1 MKKIL
6 IPIIL
11 FLIVTTNSCN
21 LYKHYERPDISFVDS
36 LYNKIPMANSYE
48 SIARMT
54 WKELF
59 ADTLLQEYI
68 ELGLKNNTDL
78 EISRLKVEQAEA
90 TLQTSRLA
98 FFPSVSFSAQ
108 INVGNNNAEHTTK
121 ASYSLAPSASWEID
135 AFGRMHNTKKGAQ
148 AALGATEAYQQA
160 VQTQLIATIA
170 DSYYTLL
177 MLDEQLDIS
186 KRTLKTWEENIRTL
200 SALKR
205 AGKTNEAAVLQA
217 KANKVNVEGSILT
230 LEKQI
235 IEQENSLSAL
245 LGIIPQEFERGTLEN
260 QVFPDT
266 LLTGLPLSSLI
277 NRPDVRQAEYKLVEA
292 YYATNVARSYFY
304 PTITLS
310 GNGGWSGA
318 MGNIDNPGDWIYN
331 IVAGLVQP
339 IFNQGKNKARLKIS
353 ESQRQE
359 ALLNF
364 KQTLLDAGTEANNA
378 LVSWQT
384 ARKRLDSDK
393 LQIMYLKGA
402 VFNTQLLMKNGQ
414 ATYIEVLSAQKNL
427 LQAELTES
435 NDKYIE
441 IQSVITLYHA
451 LGGGLE

>member
-6 IPIIL
+6 IPFIL
-11 FLIVTTNSCN
+11 LTVVMMNSCA
-21 LYKHYERPDISFVDS
+21 LYKEYERPDITFVDS
-36 LYNKIPMANSYE
+36 LYNRIPTADDYE
-48 SIARMT
+48 SIASLT

-59 ADTLLQEYI
+59 ADTLLHNLI
-68 ELGLKNNTDL
+68 ELGLENNTDL
-78 EISRLKVEQAEA
+78 EIARLKVEQAEA
-90 TLQTSRLA
+90 TLKTSKLA
-98 FFPSVSFSAQ
+98 FYPNVSFSAQ
-108 INVGNNNAEHTTK
+108 VGANQNGPN
-121 ASYSLAPSASWEID
+121 YSLTPTASWEID
-135 AFGRMHNTKKGAQ
+135 AFGRLHNTKESAK
-148 AALGATEAYQQA
+148 AALAATEAYQQA

-170 DSYYTLL
+170 DAYYTLL
-177 MLDEQLDIS
+177 MLDEQLEIS
-186 KRTLKTWEENIRTL
+186 KRTHNTWEENIRTL

-217 KANKVNVEGSILT
+217 KANKVNVEASILS
-230 LEKQI
+230 LKKQI

-245 LGIIPQEFERGTLEN
+245 LGIVPQEFERNELSE

-266 LLTGLPLSSLI
+266 LLMGLPLSSLI

-304 PTITLS
+304 PSITLS
-310 GNGGWSGA
+310 GSAGWSGVS
-318 MGNIDNPGDWIYN
+318 GNPGDFIFN
-331 IVAGLVQP
+331 AVGSLMQP

-378 LVSWQT
+378 LISWQT

-393 LQIMYLKGA
+393 LQIVYLKGA
-402 VFNTQLLMKNGQ
+402 VMNTQLLMKNGQ
-414 ATYIEVLSAQKNL
+414 ADYLEVLTAQKNL
-427 LQAELTES
+427 LQAELTGT
-435 NDKYIE
+435 NDKYLE

>member
-6 IPIIL
+6 IPIL
-11 FLIVTTNSCN
+11 LLLTIVMMNSCA
-21 LYKHYERPDISFVDS
+21 LYKEYERPDIAFVDS
-36 LYNKIPMANSYE
+36 LYNRIPTADDYE
-48 SIARMT
+48 SIASLT

-59 ADTLLQEYI
+59 ADTLLHSLI
-68 ELGLKNNTDL
+68 ELGLENNTDL
-78 EISRLKVEQAEA
+78 EIARLKVEQAEA
-90 TLQTSRLA
+90 TLKTSKLA
-98 FFPSVSFSAQ
+98 FYPNVSFSAQ
-108 INVGNNNAEHTTK
+108 VGANQNGSN
-121 ASYSLAPSASWEID
+121 YSLAPTASWEVD
-135 AFGRMHNTKKGAQ
+135 AFGRLHNTKEGAK
-148 AALGATEAYQQA
+148 AALAATEAYQQA

-170 DSYYTLL
+170 DAYYTLL

-186 KRTLKTWEENIRTL
+186 KRTLNTWEENIRTL

-217 KANKVNVEGSILT
+217 KANKVNVEASILS

-245 LGIIPQEFERGTLEN
+245 LGLVPQEFERNELAE

-266 LLTGLPLSSLI
+266 LLMGLPLSSLV

-304 PTITLS
+304 PSITLS
-310 GNGGWSGA
+310 GSAGWSGVS
-318 MGNIDNPGDWIYN
+318 GNPGDFIFN
-331 IVAGLVQP
+331 AVGSLMQP

-378 LVSWQT
+378 LISWQT

-402 VFNTQLLMKNGQ
+402 VMNTQLLMKNGQ
-414 ATYIEVLSAQKNL
+414 ADYLEVLTAQKNL
-427 LQAELTES
+427 LQAELTGT
-435 NDKYIE
+435 NDKYLE

>member
-1 MKKIL
+1 MMKKIL
-6 IPIIL
+6 TPVL
-11 FLIVTTNSCN
+11 LLLTIVSMNSCA
-21 LYKHYERPDISFVDS
+21 LYKEYERPEIDFVDS
-36 LYNKIPMANSYE
+36 LYNRIPTADDYE
-48 SIARMT
+48 SIASLT

-59 ADTLLQEYI
+59 TDSILHDLI
-68 ELGLKNNTDL
+68 EKGLENNTDL
-78 EISRLKVEQAEA
+78 EIARLKVEEAET
-90 TLQTSRLA
+90 TLKTSKLA
-98 FFPSVSFSAQ
+98 FYPNVSFSAQ
-108 INVGNNNAEHTTK
+108 AGVNQNGFN
-121 ASYSLAPSASWEID
+121 YSLAPTASWEID
-135 AFGRMHNTKKGAQ
+135 AFGRLHNTKEGAK
-148 AALGATEAYQQA
+148 AALAATEAYQQA

-177 MLDEQLDIS
+177 MLDEQLEIS
-186 KRTLKTWEENIRTL
+186 KRTLNTWEENIRTL

-217 KANKVNVEGSILT
+217 KANKVNVEASILS

-245 LGIIPQEFERGTLEN
+245 LGLVPQEFERNDLAS
-260 QVFPDT
+260 QIFPDT
-266 LLTGLPLSSLI
+266 LLMGLPLSSLI
-277 NRPDVRQAEYKLVEA
+277 NRPDVRQAEYRLVEA
-292 YYATNVARSYFY
+292 FYATNVARSYFY
-304 PTITLS
+304 PSITL
-310 GNGGWSGA
+310 NGTAGWSGVS
-318 MGNIDNPGDWIYN
+318 GNPGDFIFN
-331 IVAGLVQP
+331 AVGSLMQP
-339 IFNQGKNKARLKIS
+339 IFNQGKNKARMKVS
-353 ESQRQE
+353 ELQQQE

-402 VFNTQLLMKNGQ
+402 VMNTQLLMKNGQ
-414 ATYIEVLSAQKNL
+414 ADYLEVLTAQKNL

-435 NDKYIE
+435 TDKYME

>member
-21 LYKHYERPDISFVDS
+21 LYRHYERPDISFVDS

-54 WKELF
+54 WRELF
-59 ADTLLQEYI
+59 ADTLLQDCI
-68 ELGLKNNTDL
+68 ELGLQNNTNL
-78 EISRLKVEQAEA
+78 EIARLKVEQAEA

-108 INVGNNNAEHTTK
+108 TNVGSNSNGLGYNLT
-121 ASYSLAPSASWEID
+121 PSASWEID
-135 AFGRMHNTKKGAQ
+135 AFGRILNTKKGSQ

-170 DSYYTLL
+170 NSYYTLL

-186 KRTLKTWEENIRTL
+186 KRTLKTWDENIRTL

-217 KANKVNVEGSILT
+217 KANKVNVEASILT

-245 LGIIPQEFERGTLEN
+245 LGIVPQEFERGTLEN

-292 YYATNVARSYFY
+292 FYATNVARSYFY

-310 GNGGWSGA
+310 GSAGWSGVI
-318 MGNIDNPGDWIYN
+318 GDPGDWIFN
-331 IVAGLVQP
+331 AVGSLMQP

-393 LQIMYLKGA
+393 IQIMYLKSA

-414 ATYIEVLSAQKNL
+414 ATYIEVLTAQKNL
-427 LQAELTES
+427 LQAELTET

-441 IQSVITLYHA
+441 IQSVISLYHA

>member
-6 IPIIL
+6 IPILL

-54 WKELF
+54 WRELF
-59 ADTLLQEYI
+59 ADTLLQGCI
-68 ELGLKNNTDL
+68 ELGLKNNTNL
-78 EISRLKVEQAEA
+78 EIARLKVEQAEA
-90 TLQTSRLA
+90 TLQTSKLA
-98 FFPSVSFSAQ
+98 FFPSVSFSGQ
-108 INVGNNNAEHTTK
+108 MNVGEKNTYTL
-121 ASYSLAPSASWEID
+121 SPSMSWEID
-135 AFGRMHNTKKGAQ
+135 AFGRMQNSKKGAQ
-148 AALGATEAYQQA
+148 AALGATEAYEQA
-160 VQTQLIATIA
+160 VQTHLIATIA

-217 KANKVNVEGSILT
+217 KASKANVEGSILT

-245 LGIIPQEFERGTLEN
+245 LGIVPQEFTRGTLEN
-260 QVFPDT
+260 QNFPDT

-304 PTITLS
+304 PNITLS
-310 GNGGWSGA
+310 GNGGWSGV
-318 MGNIDNPGDWIYN
+318 MGSIDNPGDWIYN

>member
-6 IPIIL
+6 IPIIIL
-11 FLIVTTNSCN
+11 LVTMNSCA
-21 LYKHYERPDISFVDS
+21 LYKHHERPDITFVDS
-36 LYNKIPMANSYE
+36 LYNRIPTADDYE
-48 SIARMT
+48 SIASLT
-54 WKELF
+54 WRELF
-59 ADTLLQEYI
+59 ADTLLQDLI
-68 ELGLKNNTDL
+68 ELGLKNNTNL
-78 EISRLKVEQAEA
+78 EIARLKVEQAEA
-90 TLQTSRLA
+90 TLKTSKLA
-98 FFPSVSFSAQ
+98 LFPSVSFSAQ
-108 INVGNNNAEHTTK
+108 ANANGNGLGYT
-121 ASYSLAPSASWEID
+121 LAPNASWEID
-135 AFGRMHNTKKGAQ
+135 AFGRLHNSKQGAE
-148 AALGATEAYQQA
+148 AALAATEAYQQA

-170 DSYYTLL
+170 DAYYTLL
-177 MLDEQLDIS
+177 MLDEQLGIS
-186 KRTLKTWEENIRTL
+186 KRTLNTWEENIRTL

-205 AGKTNEAAVLQA
+205 AGTTNEAAVLQA
-217 KANKVNVEGSILT
+217 KANKVNVEASILT
-230 LEKQI
+230 LKKQI

-245 LGIIPQEFERGTLEN
+245 LGLVPQEFERNKLS
-260 QVFPDT
+260 QQIFPDT
-266 LLTGLPLSSLI
+266 LLMGLPLSSLI

-292 YYATNVARSYFY
+292 HYATNVARSYFY
-304 PTITLS
+304 PSITLS
-310 GNGGWSGA
+310 GNAGWSGIS
-318 MGNIDNPGDWIYN
+318 GDPGDWIFN
-331 IVAGLVQP
+331 AVASLVQP

-378 LVSWQT
+378 LISWQT

-427 LQAELTES
+427 LQAELTET

>member
-6 IPIIL
+6 IPFIL
-11 FLIVTTNSCN
+11 LTVVMMNSCA
-21 LYKHYERPDISFVDS
+21 LYKEYERPDIAFVDS
-36 LYNKIPMANSYE
+36 LYNRIPTADDYE
-48 SIARMT
+48 SIASLT

-59 ADTLLQEYI
+59 ADTLLHNLI
-68 ELGLKNNTDL
+68 ELGLENNTDL
-78 EISRLKVEQAEA
+78 EIARLKVEQAEA
-90 TLQTSRLA
+90 TLKTSKLA
-98 FFPSVSFSAQ
+98 FYPNVSFSAQ
-108 INVGNNNAEHTTK
+108 VGANQNGLN
-121 ASYSLAPSASWEID
+121 YSLAPTASWEVD
-135 AFGRMHNTKKGAQ
+135 AFGRLHNTKEGAK
-148 AALGATEAYQQA
+148 AALAATEAYQQA

-170 DSYYTLL
+170 DAYYTLL

-186 KRTLKTWEENIRTL
+186 KRTLNTWEENIRTL

-217 KANKVNVEGSILT
+217 KANKVNVEASILS

-245 LGIIPQEFERGTLEN
+245 LGLVPQKFERNELAE

-266 LLTGLPLSSLI
+266 LLMGLPLSSLV

-304 PTITLS
+304 PSITLS
-310 GNGGWSGA
+310 GSAGWSGVS
-318 MGNIDNPGDWIYN
+318 GNPGDFIFN
-331 IVAGLVQP
+331 AVGSLMQP

-378 LVSWQT
+378 LISWQT

-393 LQIMYLKGA
+393 LQIVYLKGA
-402 VFNTQLLMKNGQ
+402 VMNTQLLMKNGQ
-414 ATYIEVLSAQKNL
+414 ADYLEVLTAQKNL
-427 LQAELTES
+427 LQAELTGT
-435 NDKYIE
+435 NDKYLE

-451 LGGGLE
+451 LGGGCEY

>member
-6 IPIIL
+6 IPFIL
-11 FLIVTTNSCN
+11 LTVVMMNSCA
-21 LYKHYERPDISFVDS
+21 LYKEYERPDIAFVDS
-36 LYNKIPMANSYE
+36 LYNRIPTADDYE
-48 SIARMT
+48 SIASLT

-59 ADTLLQEYI
+59 ADTLLHNLI
-68 ELGLKNNTDL
+68 ELGLENNTDL
-78 EISRLKVEQAEA
+78 EIARLKVEQAEA
-90 TLQTSRLA
+90 TLKTSKLA
-98 FFPSVSFSAQ
+98 FYPNVSFSAQ
-108 INVGNNNAEHTTK
+108 VGANQNGSN
-121 ASYSLAPSASWEID
+121 YSLAPTASWEVD
-135 AFGRMHNTKKGAQ
+135 AFGRLHNTKEGAK
-148 AALGATEAYQQA
+148 AALAATEAYQQA

-170 DSYYTLL
+170 DAYYTLL

-186 KRTLKTWEENIRTL
+186 KRTLNTWEENIRTL

-217 KANKVNVEGSILT
+217 KANKVNVEASILS

-245 LGIIPQEFERGTLEN
+245 LGLVPQEFERNELAE

-266 LLTGLPLSSLI
+266 LLMGLPLSSLV

-304 PTITLS
+304 PSITL
-310 GNGGWSGA
+310 NGTAGWSGVS
-318 MGNIDNPGDWIYN
+318 GNPGDFIFN
-331 IVAGLVQP
+331 AVGSLMQP

-378 LVSWQT
+378 LISWQT

-393 LQIMYLKGA
+393 LQIVYLKGA
-402 VFNTQLLMKNGQ
+402 VMNTQLLMKNGQ
-414 ATYIEVLSAQKNL
+414 ADYLEVLTAQKNL
-427 LQAELTES
+427 LQAELTGT
-435 NDKYIE
+435 NDKYLE

>member
-6 IPIIL
+6 IPIVI
-11 FLIVTTNSCN
+11 FLIITTNSCK

-54 WKELF
+54 WRELF
-59 ADTLLQEYI
+59 ADTLLQDCI
-68 ELGLKNNTDL
+68 ELGLKNNTNL
-78 EISRLKVEQAEA
+78 EIARLKVEQAEA
-90 TLQTSRLA
+90 TLHTSKLA
-98 FFPSVSFSAQ
+98 LFPSVSFSAQ
-108 INVGNNNAEHTTK
+108 ANTT
-121 ASYSLAPSASWEID
+121 SNGLGYNLTPSASWEID
-135 AFGRMHNTKKGAQ
+135 AFGRLHNTKKGAQ
-148 AALGATEAYQQA
+148 AALGATEAYMQA

-186 KRTLKTWEENIRTL
+186 KRTLNTWEENIRTL

-245 LGIIPQEFERGTLEN
+245 LGIVPQEFERGTLEN
-260 QVFPDT
+260 QNFPDT

-292 YYATNVARSYFY
+292 YYATNIARSYFY

-318 MGNIDNPGDWIYN
+318 TGNIDNPGDWIFN
-331 IVAGLVQP
+331 AVAGLVQP

>member
-6 IPIIL
+6 IPLIL
-11 FLIVTTNSCN
+11 LLVTMNSCA
-21 LYKHYERPDISFVDS
+21 LYKDYERPEIDFVDS
-36 LYNKIPMANSYE
+36 LYNRIPAAGDYE
-48 SIARMT
+48 SIASLT
-54 WKELF
+54 WRELF
-59 ADTLLQEYI
+59 ADTLLQDLI
-68 ELGLKNNTDL
+68 EIGLKNNTDL
-78 EISRLKVEQAEA
+78 EIARLKVEQAEA
-90 TLQTSRLA
+90 TLQTSKLA
-98 FFPSVSFSAQ
+98 FYPNVSFSAQ
-108 INVGNNNAEHTTK
+108 AGVKEEGFN
-121 ASYSLAPSASWEID
+121 YSLTPTASWEID
-135 AFGRMHNTKKGAQ
+135 AFGRLRNTKKGAE
-148 AALGATEAYQQA
+148 AALAATEAYQQA
-160 VQTQLIATIA
+160 IQTQLVATIA
-170 DSYYTLL
+170 DAYYTLL
-177 MLDEQLDIS
+177 MLDEQLEIS
-186 KRTLKTWEENIRTL
+186 KRTLNTWEENIRTL

-217 KANKVNVEGSILT
+217 KANKVNVEASILT

-245 LGIIPQEFERGTLEN
+245 LGLVPQEFERNELSQ

-266 LLTGLPLSSLI
+266 LLMGLPLSSLV

-292 YYATNVARSYFY
+292 FYATNVARSYFY
-304 PTITLS
+304 PSITLS
-310 GNGGWSGA
+310 GSGGWAGIN
-318 MGNIDNPGDWIYN
+318 GNPGDWIYN
-331 IVAGLVQP
+331 AVAGLVQP
-339 IFNQGKNKARLKIS
+339 IFNQGKNKARVKIS
-353 ESQRQE
+353 EAQRQE

-378 LVSWQT
+378 LISWQT

-427 LQAELTES
+427 LQAELTET
-435 NDKYIE
+435 NDKFLE

>member
-54 WKELF
+54 WRELF
-59 ADTLLQEYI
+59 ADTLLQECI
-68 ELGLKNNTDL
+68 ELGLNNNTNL
-78 EISRLKVEQAEA
+78 EIARLKVEQAEA

-108 INVGNNNAEHTTK
+108 TNVGSNSNGLG
-121 ASYSLAPSASWEID
+121 YSLTPSASWEID
-135 AFGRMHNTKKGAQ
+135 AFGRIHNTKKGAQ

-160 VQTQLIATIA
+160 IQTQLIATIA

-217 KANKVNVEGSILT
+217 KANKVNVEASILT

-245 LGIIPQEFERGTLEN
+245 LGIVPQEFERGTLEN

-292 YYATNVARSYFY
+292 FYATNVARSYFY

-310 GNGGWSGA
+310 GNAGWSGVI
-318 MGNIDNPGDWIYN
+318 GDPGDWIFN
-331 IVAGLVQP
+331 AVGSLMQP
-339 IFNQGKNKARLKIS
+339 IFNQGKNKARVKIS
-353 ESQRQE
+353 EAQRQE

-378 LVSWQT
+378 LISWQT
-384 ARKRLDSDK
+384 ARNRLDSDK

-402 VFNTQLLMKNGQ
+402 VYNTQLLMKNGQ
-414 ATYIEVLSAQKNL
+414 ATYIEVLTAQKNL
-427 LQAELTES
+427 LQAELTET

>member
-6 IPIIL
+6 IPFIL
-11 FLIVTTNSCN
+11 LTVVMMNSCA
-21 LYKHYERPDISFVDS
+21 LYKEYERPDITFVDS
-36 LYNKIPMANSYE
+36 LYNRIPTADDYE
-48 SIARMT
+48 SIASLT

-59 ADTLLQEYI
+59 ADTLLHSLI
-68 ELGLKNNTDL
+68 ELGLENNTDL
-78 EISRLKVEQAEA
+78 EIARLKVEQAEA
-90 TLQTSRLA
+90 TLKTSKLA
-98 FFPSVSFSAQ
+98 FYPNVSFSAQ
-108 INVGNNNAEHTTK
+108 VGANQNGST
-121 ASYSLAPSASWEID
+121 YSLAPTASWEVD
-135 AFGRMHNTKKGAQ
+135 AFGRLHNTKEGAKASL
-148 AALGATEAYQQA
+148 AATKAYQQA

-186 KRTLKTWEENIRTL
+186 KRTLNTWEENIRTL

-217 KANKVNVEGSILT
+217 KANKVNVEASILS

-245 LGIIPQEFERGTLEN
+245 LGLVPQEFERNELAE

-266 LLTGLPLSSLI
+266 LLMGLPLSSLV

-304 PTITLS
+304 PSITL
-310 GNGGWSGA
+310 NGTAGWSGVS
-318 MGNIDNPGDWIYN
+318 GNPGDFIFN
-331 IVAGLVQP
+331 AVGSLMQP

-378 LVSWQT
+378 LISWQT

-393 LQIMYLKGA
+393 LQIVYLKGA
-402 VFNTQLLMKNGQ
+402 VMNTQLLMKNGQ
-414 ATYIEVLSAQKNL
+414 ADYLEVLTAQKNL
-427 LQAELTES
+427 LQAELTGT
-435 NDKYIE
+435 NDKYLE

-451 LGGGLE
+451 LGGGCED

>member
-6 IPIIL
+6 IPFIL
-11 FLIVTTNSCN
+11 LTVVMMNSCA
-21 LYKHYERPDISFVDS
+21 LYKEYERPDIAFVDS
-36 LYNKIPMANSYE
+36 LYNRIPTADDYE
-48 SIARMT
+48 SIASLT

-59 ADTLLQEYI
+59 ADTLLHNLI
-68 ELGLKNNTDL
+68 ELGLENNTDL
-78 EISRLKVEQAEA
+78 EIARLKVEQAEA
-90 TLQTSRLA
+90 TLKTSKLA
-98 FFPSVSFSAQ
+98 FYPNVSFSAQ
-108 INVGNNNAEHTTK
+108 VGANQNGLN
-121 ASYSLAPSASWEID
+121 YSLAPTASWEVD
-135 AFGRMHNTKKGAQ
+135 AFGRLHNTKEGAK
-148 AALGATEAYQQA
+148 AALAATEAYQQA

-170 DSYYTLL
+170 DAYYTLL

-186 KRTLKTWEENIRTL
+186 KRTLNTWEENIRTL

-217 KANKVNVEGSILT
+217 KANKVNVEASILS

-245 LGIIPQEFERGTLEN
+245 LGLVPQEFERNELAE

-266 LLTGLPLSSLI
+266 LLMGLPLSSLV

-304 PTITLS
+304 PSITLS
-310 GNGGWSGA
+310 GSAGWSGVS
-318 MGNIDNPGDWIYN
+318 GNPGDFIFN
-331 IVAGLVQP
+331 AVGSLMQP

-378 LVSWQT
+378 LISWQT

-393 LQIMYLKGA
+393 LQIVYLKGA
-402 VFNTQLLMKNGQ
+402 VMNTQLLMKNGQ
-414 ATYIEVLSAQKNL
+414 ADYLEVLTAQKNL
-427 LQAELTES
+427 LQAELTET
-435 NDKYIE
+435 NDKYLE
-441 IQSVITLYHA
+441 IQSVISLYHA
-451 LGGGLE
+451 LGGGME

>member
-1 MKKIL
+1 MRKIL
-6 IPIIL
+6 IPTLLLII
-11 FLIVTTNSCN
+11 TMSSCN
-21 LYKHYERPDISFVDS
+21 LYKHYERPEIDFVDS
-36 LYNKIPMANSYE
+36 LYNRIPTANNYE
-48 SIARMT
+48 SIASLT

-59 ADTLLQEYI
+59 TDTILQNLI
-68 ELGLKNNTDL
+68 EIGLNNNTDL
-78 EISRLKVEQAEA
+78 EIARLKVEQAEA
-90 TLQTSRLA
+90 TLKTSKLA
-98 FFPSVSFSAQ
+98 LFPSVSLSAQ
-108 INVGNNNAEHTTK
+108 
-121 ASYSLAPSASWEID
+121 ASVKNEGFTYNITPTASWEID
-135 AFGRMHNTKKGAQ
+135 AFGKLHNTKKGAE
-148 AALGATEAYQQA
+148 AALAATEAYQQA

-170 DSYYTLL
+170 DAYYTLL
-177 MLDEQLDIS
+177 MLDEQLEIS
-186 KRTLKTWEENIRTL
+186 KRTLNTWEENIRTL

-230 LEKQI
+230 LQKQI
-235 IEQENSLSAL
+235 TVQENSLSAL
-245 LGIIPQEFERGTLEN
+245 LGLVPQKLERNELSQ

-266 LLTGLPLSSLI
+266 LLMGLPLSSLI

-292 YYATNVARSYFY
+292 FYATNVARSYFY
-304 PTITLS
+304 PSITLN
-310 GNGGWSGA
+310 GNAGWSGIS
-318 MGNIDNPGDWIYN
+318 GNPGDWIFN
-331 IVAGLVQP
+331 AVASLVQP
-339 IFNQGKNKARLKIS
+339 IFNQGKNKARLTIS

-364 KQTLLDAGTEANNA
+364 RQTLLDAGTEANNA
-378 LVSWQT
+378 LISWQT

-427 LQAELTES
+427 LQAELTET

>member
-1 MKKIL
+1 
-6 IPIIL
+6 
-11 FLIVTTNSCN
+11 
-21 LYKHYERPDISFVDS
+21 
-36 LYNKIPMANSYE
+36 
-48 SIARMT
+48 
-54 WKELF
+54 
-59 ADTLLQEYI
+59 LQ
-68 ELGLKNNTDL
+68 NNTNL
-78 EISRLKVEQAEA
+78 EIARLKVEQAEA

-108 INVGNNNAEHTTK
+108 TNVGSNSNGLGYNIT
-121 ASYSLAPSASWEID
+121 PSASWEID
-135 AFGRMHNTKKGAQ
+135 AFGRILNTKKGSQ

-170 DSYYTLL
+170 NSYYTLL

-186 KRTLKTWEENIRTL
+186 KRTLKTWDENIRTL

-217 KANKVNVEGSILT
+217 KANKVNVEASILT

-245 LGIIPQEFERGTLEN
+245 LGIVPQEFERGTLEN

-292 YYATNVARSYFY
+292 FYATNVARSYFY

-310 GNGGWSGA
+310 GSAGWSGVI
-318 MGNIDNPGDWIYN
+318 GDPGDWIFN
-331 IVAGLVQP
+331 AVGSLMQP

-393 LQIMYLKGA
+393 IQIMYLKSA

-414 ATYIEVLSAQKNL
+414 ATYIEVLTAQKNL
-427 LQAELTES
+427 LQAELTET

-441 IQSVITLYHA
+441 IQSVISLYHA

>member
-6 IPIIL
+6 IPIL
-11 FLIVTTNSCN
+11 LLLTIVSMNSCA
-21 LYKHYERPDISFVDS
+21 LYKEYERPEIDFVDS
-36 LYNKIPMANSYE
+36 LYNRIPTADDYE
-48 SIARMT
+48 SIASLT

-59 ADTLLQEYI
+59 TDSILHDLI
-68 ELGLKNNTDL
+68 EKGLENNTDL
-78 EISRLKVEQAEA
+78 EIARLKVEQAEA
-90 TLQTSRLA
+90 TLKTSKLA
-98 FFPSVSFSAQ
+98 FYPNVSFSAQ
-108 INVGNNNAEHTTK
+108 VGANQNGLN
-121 ASYSLAPSASWEID
+121 YSLAPTASWEVD
-135 AFGRMHNTKKGAQ
+135 AFGRLHNTKEGAK
-148 AALGATEAYQQA
+148 AALAATEAYQQA

-170 DSYYTLL
+170 DAYYTLL

-186 KRTLKTWEENIRTL
+186 KRTLNTWEENIRTL

-217 KANKVNVEGSILT
+217 KANKVNVEASILS

-245 LGIIPQEFERGTLEN
+245 LGLVPQEFERNELAE

-266 LLTGLPLSSLI
+266 LLMGLPLSSLV

-304 PTITLS
+304 PSITLS
-310 GNGGWSGA
+310 GSAGWSGVS
-318 MGNIDNPGDWIYN
+318 GNPGDFIFN
-331 IVAGLVQP
+331 AVGSLMQP

-378 LVSWQT
+378 LISWQT

-393 LQIMYLKGA
+393 LQIVYLKGA
-402 VFNTQLLMKNGQ
+402 VMNTQLLMKNGQ
-414 ATYIEVLSAQKNL
+414 ADYLEVLTAQKNL
-427 LQAELTES
+427 LQAELTET
-435 NDKYIE
+435 NDKYLE

>member
-6 IPIIL
+6 TPVL
-11 FLIVTTNSCN
+11 LLLTIVSMNSCA
-21 LYKHYERPDISFVDS
+21 LYKEYERPDIAFVDS
-36 LYNKIPMANSYE
+36 LYNRIPTADDYE
-48 SIARMT
+48 SIASLT

-59 ADTLLQEYI
+59 ADTLLHSLI
-68 ELGLKNNTDL
+68 ELGLENNTDL
-78 EISRLKVEQAEA
+78 EIARLKVEQAEA
-90 TLQTSRLA
+90 TLKTSKLA
-98 FFPSVSFSAQ
+98 FYPNVSFSAQ
-108 INVGNNNAEHTTK
+108 VGANQNGSN
-121 ASYSLAPSASWEID
+121 YSLAPTASWEVD
-135 AFGRMHNTKKGAQ
+135 AFGRLHNTKEGAK
-148 AALGATEAYQQA
+148 AALAATEAYQQA

-170 DSYYTLL
+170 DAYYTLL

-186 KRTLKTWEENIRTL
+186 KRTLNTWEENIRTL

-217 KANKVNVEGSILT
+217 KANKVNVEASILS

-245 LGIIPQEFERGTLEN
+245 LGLVPQEFERNALSE

-266 LLTGLPLSSLI
+266 LLMGLPLSSLV

-304 PTITLS
+304 PSITLS
-310 GNGGWSGA
+310 GSAGWSGVS
-318 MGNIDNPGDWIYN
+318 GNPGDFIFN
-331 IVAGLVQP
+331 AVGSLMQP

-378 LVSWQT
+378 LISWQT

-393 LQIMYLKGA
+393 LQIVYLKGA
-402 VFNTQLLMKNGQ
+402 VMNTQLLMKNGQ
-414 ATYIEVLSAQKNL
+414 ADYLEVLTAQKNL
-427 LQAELTES
+427 LQAELTET
-435 NDKYIE
+435 NDKYLE
-441 IQSVITLYHA
+441 IQSVISLYHA
-451 LGGGLE
+451 LGGGME